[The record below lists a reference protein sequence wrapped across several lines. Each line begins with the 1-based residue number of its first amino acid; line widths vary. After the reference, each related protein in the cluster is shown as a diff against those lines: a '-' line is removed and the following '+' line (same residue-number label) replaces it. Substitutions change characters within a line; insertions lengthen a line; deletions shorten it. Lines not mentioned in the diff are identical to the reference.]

1 MLQPKKTLIRTPKS
15 ELTRVTRKAT
25 DEEAARFGMKKSQ
38 DYKDRPKTMA
48 TKPMYQV
55 PGKDLPSKLNAAVE
69 KAKSYNVPFGEGSK
83 SKSGKG
89 MSSSSYKKS

>member
-1 MLQPKKTLIRTPKS
+1 
-15 ELTRVTRKAT
+15 
-25 DEEAARFGMKKSQ
+25 
-38 DYKDRPKTMA
+38 MA
-48 TKPMYQV
+48 TKPMSQA